1 MTRRGGNSDGTF
13 YFQAWHVNRVVS
25 GESWVQNKGI
35 ADFVE
40 QNLSPDAKK
49 WLFVKAC
56 VPTKERP
63 GLLVPVSICVKLRA
77 AKVGQ
82 DPMDARRALLQFRN
96 KEYPSIAR
104 SYFVTRLRKSLDF
117 FNAFSEGAESDSFL
131 ADFNV
136 VKSSKQLKARIQAAM
151 KSLKRE
157 AWGDIVQGLSG
168 SASPEPEFKAAKFIA
183 RRGQDPAS
191 NPHLLPATPLQ
202 NPLPLPDIVVTA
214 ATATSVTARE
224 SDQSLR
230 PRKAS
235 DASDH
240 TVGSTD
246 ASGSDANSTCSVETT
261 QSSVIVEEHSSET
274 HDGDAKE
281 PSSESSM
288 ALVEDEAVPTMTP
301 DAEEAPNLSAADD
314 TSTAAVETPVAE
326 TPDIAISADSS
337 EASCLETMAEV
348 ADTIT
353 TSITS
358 SSSVVATR
366 RKMNC
371 VLSRENTQTAYFI
384 VQNSGNWLQYLM
396 AGRAKNAQQLTSAF
410 FQSPII
416 LAATISSL
424 EALKPDG
431 TMQVYFMSQARERQE
446 EAVGDK
452 NSCVVRTRKGKKP
465 VREWVV
471 GSAKISTRALT
482 MHLGKQLEK
491 RKVRLL
497 PAASPAVRKVDS
509 VVGPNNRLI
518 EMTIAP
524 GIPQAVLVSTPHP
537 VEDVR
542 EGDIVEEERDDGF
555 VHIKTNIINRIV
567 EGGVVASPV
576 ADANENTE
584 RKEKREKRVKK
595 AEKAEKKLRSK
606 GKAPLV
612 KNDKPKTNVKTSA
625 KTKIRKKAEMDQKTN
640 TDDSNAKAD
649 VKTDIKVDANS
660 VPPRKPS
667 KVYTPPFSRKSW
679 RDVEP
684 QEPQVIYDVMS
695 GYNFLQ
701 VDDVQVFSFSASSH
715 DMMLRTTPAATRTAA
730 AEESEGIGVW
740 APPVVGIFSW
750 MWDHLSPGGWSSKAT
765 TTAH

>member
-1 MTRRGGNSDGTF
+1 MTRRSGSSDGTF
-13 YFQAWHVNRVVS
+13 YFQAWHINRVVS
-25 GESWVQNKGI
+25 AETWTQNKEI

-40 QNLSPDAKK
+40 QHLSPDAKR

-63 GLLVPVSICVKLRA
+63 GLVVPVSISVKLRA

-82 DPMDARRALLQFRN
+82 DPMDAKRALLQFRN

-104 SYFVTRLRKSLDF
+104 SFFITRLRKTLDF
-117 FNAFSEGAESDSFL
+117 FNAYSEGAESDSFL
-131 ADFNV
+131 ADFKV
-136 VKSSKQLKARIQAAM
+136 VKSSKQLKERIQGAM
-151 KSLKRE
+151 KAIKRD
-157 AWGDIVQGLSG
+157 AWGDIVQGLSV
-168 SASPEPEFKAAKFIA
+168 SASPEPVFKAAKFIA
-183 RRGQDPAS
+183 RRGPDPAS

-214 ATATSVTARE
+214 AAE
-224 SDQSLR
+224 PEQSLR

-246 ASGSDANSTCSVETT
+246 ASGSDAGSTCSVETT
-261 QSSVIVEEHSSET
+261 QSSVIVEECSSKT

-288 ALVEDEAVPTMTP
+288 TPVEDGVVPTTTP
-301 DAEEAPNLSAADD
+301 DAEEAPSLGATDD
-314 TSTAAVETPVAE
+314 TSAAVETPAAK
-326 TPDIAISADSS
+326 TPDIAITADSS
-337 EASCLETMAEV
+337 EALCLEMMAEV
-348 ADTIT
+348 ADTT
-353 TSITS
+353 STSIAS
-358 SSSVVATR
+358 SSGVVATR

-371 VLSRENTQTAYFI
+371 VLSPENTQTAYFI
-384 VQNSGNWLQYLM
+384 LQNSGNWLQYLM
-396 AGRAKNAQQLTSAF
+396 TGRAKNAQQLTSALF
-410 FQSPII
+410 HSPII
-416 LAATISSL
+416 LAATISPF
-424 EALKPDG
+424 EAARPDG
-431 TMQVYFMSQARERQE
+431 MMEVFFMSQAREHQD
-446 EAVGDK
+446 EAVHDTNG
-452 NSCVVRTRKGKKP
+452 SLVRTRKGRKP

-471 GSAKISTRALT
+471 GSARISTRALT

-518 EMTIAP
+518 EMTVAP

-537 VEDVR
+537 VEHVR

-555 VHIKTNIINRIV
+555 VHIETNIANRIV
-567 EGGVVASPV
+567 EVASSV
-576 ADANENTE
+576 DDANENTE
-584 RKEKREKRVKK
+584 RKTKRERRVKK
-595 AEKAEKKLRSK
+595 AEKKPRSK

-612 KNDKPKTNVKTSA
+612 KTDKPKTKTKTGA
-625 KTKIRKKAEMDQKTN
+625 KTKMKKAETDQKTN
-640 TDDSNAKAD
+640 TGDLNARAD
-649 VKTDIKVDANS
+649 VKSDIKVDANG

-684 QEPQVIYDVMS
+684 QEPQVIYDTMS
-695 GYNFLQ
+695 GYDFLQ
-701 VDDVQVFSFSASSH
+701 VDDVQVFSFSSSSH
-715 DMMLRTTPAATRTAA
+715 DMMLRTSPAATRTAA
-730 AEESEGIGVW
+730 VEESEGIGVW

-765 TTAH
+765 TAAH

>member
-1 MTRRGGNSDGTF
+1 MTRRSGSSDGTF

-25 GESWVQNKGI
+25 AETWTQNKEI

-40 QNLSPDAKK
+40 QHLSPDAKK

-63 GLLVPVSICVKLRA
+63 GLVVPVSINIKLRA

-82 DPMDARRALLQFRN
+82 DPMDAKRALLQFRN

-104 SYFVTRLRKSLDF
+104 SYFITRLRKTLDF
-117 FNAFSEGAESDSFL
+117 FNAYSEGAESDSFL
-131 ADFNV
+131 ADFKV
-136 VKSSKQLKARIQAAM
+136 VKSSKQLKERIQGAM
-151 KSLKRE
+151 KAIKRD
-157 AWGDIVQGLSG
+157 AWGDIVEGLSG
-168 SASPEPEFKAAKFIA
+168 SASPEPVFKAAKFIA
-183 RRGQDPAS
+183 RRGPDPAS

-214 ATATSVTARE
+214 AE
-224 SDQSLR
+224 PEQSLR

-246 ASGSDANSTCSVETT
+246 ASGSDASSTCSVETT
-261 QSSVIVEEHSSET
+261 QSSVIVEECSSKT
-274 HDGDAKE
+274 HDGAKE

-288 ALVEDEAVPTMTP
+288 TPVENEVPTTTP
-301 DAEEAPNLSAADD
+301 DAEEAPSLGATDD
-314 TSTAAVETPVAE
+314 TSAAAE
-326 TPDIAISADSS
+326 TPDIAITADSS
-337 EASCLETMAEV
+337 EVACLEIIAEV
-348 ADTIT
+348 ADTIN
-353 TSITS
+353 TSIAS
-358 SSSVVATR
+358 SSGVVATR

-371 VLSRENTQTAYFI
+371 VLSPENTQTAYFI
-384 VQNSGNWLQYLM
+384 LQNSGNWLQYLM

-410 FQSPII
+410 FHSPII
-416 LAATISSL
+416 LAATISPF

-431 TMQVYFMSQARERQE
+431 MMQVYFMSQAREHQDE
-446 EAVGDK
+446 VVHDQNG
-452 NSCVVRTRKGKKP
+452 SLVRTRKGRKL

-471 GSAKISTRALT
+471 GSARIPTRALT

-497 PAASPAVRKVDS
+497 PAASPAARKVDS

-518 EMTIAP
+518 EMSIAP
-524 GIPQAVLVSTPHP
+524 DIPQAVLVSTPHP

-555 VHIKTNIINRIV
+555 VHIETNIVNRIV
-567 EGGVVASPV
+567 EEVVASPV
-576 ADANENTE
+576 NDTNENTE
-584 RKEKREKRVKK
+584 RKNKRERRVKK
-595 AEKAEKKLRSK
+595 AEKKSRSK

-612 KNDKPKTNVKTSA
+612 KTDKPKTSTKTSA
-625 KTKIRKKAEMDQKTN
+625 KMKMKKTETDQKTY
-640 TDDSNAKAD
+640 TGDSNARAD
-649 VKTDIKVDANS
+649 VKTDITVDANS

-684 QEPQVIYDVMS
+684 QEPQVIYDTMS
-695 GYNFLQ
+695 GYDFLQ
-701 VDDVQVFSFSASSH
+701 VDDVQVFSFSSSSH
-715 DMMLRTTPAATRTAA
+715 DMMLRTSPAATRTAA
-730 AEESEGIGVW
+730 VEESEGIGVW

-765 TTAH
+765 TAAH